1 MGHSIFKARLLHMHN
16 YQYFWD
22 ILHSNPVHYFFFG
35 FPVFNYDLQRLS
47 IQCKVFPAG
56 IHFITVHRSVIYPYL
71 LDYLVRERVPNTTFI
86 RLPNLS
92 IVGFLICIFNLGLI
106 CFRKNEICLL
116 IKAMESV
123 IEWKKIEKISQ
134 SSHVLWITLHYF
146 YYEIKLQNKYIIR
159 IYVHKL
165 L

>member
-1 MGHSIFKARLLHMHN
+1 MQSVPSWNSFYYCSPFCNLSLSTRLLSEGESPKN
-16 YQYFWD
+16 YFY
-22 ILHSNPVHYFFFG
+22 S
-35 FPVFNYDLQRLS
+35 S
-47 IQCKVFPAG
+47 
-56 IHFITVHRSVIYPYL
+56 
-71 LDYLVRERVPNTTFI
+71 
-86 RLPNLS
+86 PNLS
-92 IVGFLICIFNLGLI
+92 IVGFLICILNLGLI

-159 IYVHKL
+159 IYVNKL
-165 L
+165 LQLRLQTKCRYNDKKIILSVDM